1 MLYSY
6 CKVKEREEMEMAKKK
21 NNEHRGPTW
30 QGYFPRR
37 TKTFKEKK
45 VAQERKEKQRG
56 YDRDA

>member
-1 MLYSY
+1 
-6 CKVKEREEMEMAKKK
+6 MEMAKKK